1 MSRYVKSSPHFF
13 RPVGRSMLLGLAV
26 LLLLAALVPAPLE
39 TPADPAHAPNPA
51 KSAWF
56 LLWIQEL
63 VSYSTLAIYVA
74 VALAGVPRG
83 PALAAGAEARAR
95 PLAPPRAPAARGGRA
110 RGGGSR
116 PRPHR
121 RGASPQGAR
130 LAARAALLIAA
141 LLLGG
146 CLKAPST
153 AGRETGCRSCHEA
166 HYVRE
171 GACRDCHRGNEG
183 ARRVELAHERLLTGR
198 AAEHRLAEGLAVR
211 EGQRLVETLACR
223 RCHAIGGKGNRL
235 ATSLD
240 AVAWRREQAQLVSSI
255 REPVENMPRF
265 GLDEEQAEAIVAFL
279 LRSGS
284 PDPPQDTYRVHFT
297 RGASPSPTVFEKE
310 CGGCHRFLGPAGPV
324 GTGSAGPNLS
334 GLFTPFYPPTAPGE
348 RPWTDKALA
357 DWLRNPRASRAHST
371 MPPVALGEDDL
382 RKVTAEL
389 GGPGAGTAPR

>member
-1 MSRYVKSSPHFF
+1 
-13 RPVGRSMLLGLAV
+13 
-26 LLLLAALVPAPLE
+26 
-39 TPADPAHAPNPA
+39 
-51 KSAWF
+51 
-56 LLWIQEL
+56 
-63 VSYSTLAIYVA
+63 
-74 VALAGVPRG
+74 
-83 PALAAGAEARAR
+83 
-95 PLAPPRAPAARGGRA
+95 
-110 RGGGSR
+110 
-116 PRPHR
+116 
-121 RGASPQGAR
+121 

-146 CLKAPST
+146 CLKAQSRA
-153 AGRETGCRSCHEA
+153 AGEQGCRSCHEA

-171 GACRDCHRGNEG
+171 GACQDCHRGNPG
-183 ARRVELAHERLLTGR
+183 AERVELAHERLLTGR
-198 AAEHRLAEGLAVR
+198 AAFLRLPDSPAMR
-211 EGQRLVETLACR
+211 EGRDLVEALACR
-223 RCHAIGGKGNRL
+223 RCHAIGEKGNRL

-240 AVAWRREQAQLVSSI
+240 AVVWKREQAQLVLSI

-297 RGASPSPTVFEKE
+297 RGASPSPGVFEKE
-310 CGGCHRFLGPAGPV
+310 CGGCHRLLGPAGPV
-324 GTGSAGPNLS
+324 GTGTTGPNLS

-389 GGPGAGTAPR
+389 GGAGAGKAPR